1 MPVLSPLLFVLIGT
15 HAMHD
20 WGADTQQSF
29 KGCVPPGICTPPPA
43 RYSRIV
49 GGIEPGQQWN
59 SDGGFCGAFSVQH
72 AALGFGAWI
81 SQDLVRKANRF
92 SPGPHNMHGNPTEGY
107 EVMPSNVV
115 DTAGGLKLA
124 YEEWDYTQPRPQ
136 ATAYKAWL
144 KKHLV
149 RGHPIVW
156 FPICKGD
163 SHQPYPG
170 SCPLGGAV
178 DHVEPMWGIFSNHS
192 LDDET
197 VYDDDWI
204 LHASDQD
211 YLPYYRTLNSLPDS
225 TRMEGNCLHAGSGF
239 GKNEMYPCFDEDI
252 TYGLAVLGLNITGKT
267 LPTYL
272 STSGAVSE
280 PQIRS
285 GERPS
290 KLTGTVTVTG
300 LTGGSR
306 YTIYRYDGTDT
317 LPASTASMAG
327 FTHSHTFMATATHY
341 EYADPNIFLSSSAVY
356 YVTTPATSSPHPTP
370 LRATA
375 IPHVPGLGLPLVSL
389 GTGSGMHADVA
400 AATELW
406 VKVGGIAIDTAYV
419 YGDEDAIAEGLANA
433 GVPAWS
439 MYITTKIPCST
450 YADAKA
456 HIASNLKDLK
466 VSVVN
471 LTLIHNPRCQGAASV
486 AATWRALEE
495 AKAAGQ
501 SVEIGVSN
509 FVESDFETLKR
520 TATVWPPVLNQCSMS
535 VGYHDDATIKY
546 CNSNKITY
554 MSYSPLCGG
563 PNGSSCQHGSV
574 MDIPVVQQISK
585 VHNVSSAQIALKWIV
600 QQGIP
605 LATAVA
611 NEQYAREDLDL
622 WSWGDLS
629 ADEMKKLADAKLG

>member
-1 MPVLSPLLFVLIGT
+1 
-15 HAMHD
+15 
-20 WGADTQQSF
+20 
-29 KGCVPPGICTPPPA
+29 
-43 RYSRIV
+43 
-49 GGIEPGQQWN
+49 
-59 SDGGFCGAFSVQH
+59 
-72 AALGFGAWI
+72 
-81 SQDLVRKANRF
+81 
-92 SPGPHNMHGNPTEGY
+92 
-107 EVMPSNVV
+107 
-115 DTAGGLKLA
+115 
-124 YEEWDYTQPRPQ
+124 
-136 ATAYKAWL
+136 
-144 KKHLV
+144 
-149 RGHPIVW
+149 
-156 FPICKGD
+156 
-163 SHQPYPG
+163 
-170 SCPLGGAV
+170 
-178 DHVEPMWGIFSNHS
+178 MWGIFSNHS

-356 YVTTPATSSPHPTP
+356 YVTTPAPSSPHPTP

-375 IPHVPGLGLPLVSL
+375 TPKVPGLGLPLVSL

-471 LTLIHNPRCQGAASV
+471 LTLIHNPAAKGPPRSLPPGAH
-486 AATWRALEE
+486 
-495 AKAAGQ
+495 
-501 SVEIGVSN
+501 
-509 FVESDFETLKR
+509 LKR
-520 TATVWPPVLNQCSMS
+520 PRLQGRVSRSASPTSSNRISRRSRERPQSGRPGLTSAPCPSATTTTRPLSI
-535 VGYHDDATIKY
+535 ATRTRSRT
-546 CNSNKITY
+546 CRTRPS
-554 MSYSPLCGG
+554 
-563 PNGSSCQHGSV
+563 
-574 MDIPVVQQISK
+574 
-585 VHNVSSAQIALKWIV
+585 
-600 QQGIP
+600 
-605 LATAVA
+605 AVA
-611 NEQYAREDLDL
+611 PMAPRASTAQ
-622 WSWGDLS
+622 
-629 ADEMKKLADAKLG
+629 